1 MKSSAVKLAALA
13 LTLAA
18 IGGRAALAQAT
29 VVWTVDP
36 VESSASFTATHLLI
50 SHVSGTIPIVSGS
63 LVTPQGS
70 NIPTSVQGRLDAS
83 KIDTHNDQRDSDL
96 RSPHFLDVAN
106 YPEITFMSTSIKA
119 TDAKN
124 FVVTGTLTMHGVTKP
139 LTLKAQSLGEGPG
152 MKAGEKRVG
161 YVADG
166 MIDRSQWG
174 MMHGSPIV
182 SNDIAIHL
190 EVAAYSRQ

>member
-1 MKSSAVKLAALA
+1 MKSSAVRLAALA
-13 LTLAA
+13 LTLAV
-18 IGGRAALAQAT
+18 IGGRAAWAQAT

-36 VESSASFTATHLLI
+36 VESSAAFTATHLLI

-63 LVTPQGS
+63 LVIPQGS
-70 NIPTSVQGRLDAS
+70 NIPTSVQGRLDPS
-83 KIDTHNDQRDSDL
+83 KVDTHNDRRDNDL

-106 YPEITFMSTSIKA
+106 YPEMTFTSTSIKA

-124 FVVTGTLTMHGVTKP
+124 FVVSGTLTMHGVTKP
-139 LTLKAQSLGEGPG
+139 LTLNAQFLGQGPG

-166 MIDRSQWG
+166 TIDRSQWG
-174 MMHGSPIV
+174 MTSGSPMV
-182 SNDIAIHL
+182 GNDIAIHL
-190 EVAAYSRQ
+190 EVAAYNRQ